1 MTTTPAPPRIAP
13 VARRVAAFAIDL
25 AVAVVVAA
33 AVWLATR
40 EPVLA
45 GLALVQVGI
54 ALCVWEGRTG
64 LTLGNA
70 ACRIRTVRVEGPYAP
85 GVRRSALRALVVG
98 AGFLAAGLGQ
108 WVVVSSG
115 AWDRRPLKQGWHDA
129 VAGTVMIDVS
139 PAPRGPGGQGGQ
151 GGQGRRGAQGQPLPV
166 QQPHVQPWV
175 QPAYPPAQQPGPG
188 PQLSPVQQQTP
199 GPQPVPVVP
208 QPVPTPV
215 VPPVQAPVQPVQQPV
230 LPPAPQHPAPV
241 AGRMPVI
248 QSVPGRTPAP
258 QPAPVL
264 VPALAT
270 ATASAPA
277 AAAPAAPEPVR
288 VEQAPAS
295 TRAAARAAAQVGT
308 LTGPHLLSFDNG
320 QSFTVAG
327 AGLIGR
333 RPQATPQ
340 APDAQLLEIVDED
353 RSVSKTHL
361 QFGIDEQGFWVSDL
375 GSTNGTAVLTPHGEP
390 LDVVIG
396 MRVYV
401 PGDGSVRV
409 GQRQFTARPAR

>member
-45 GLALVQVGI
+45 GLALVQVGV

-139 PAPRGPGGQGGQ
+139 PAPRGPGGQGG
-151 GGQGRRGAQGQPLPV
+151 RGAQGQPLPV

-175 QPAYPPAQQPGPG
+175 QPAYPPAQQQGAG
-188 PQLSPVQQQTP
+188 PQHSP

-208 QPVPTPV
+208 QPVLAPV
-215 VPPVQAPVQPVQQPV
+215 QPVQAPVQPVQQPV
-230 LPPAPQHPAPV
+230 LPPAPQRPAPV

-258 QPAPVL
+258 QPAPAPVL

-270 ATASAPA
+270 VSAPA
-277 AAAPAAPEPVR
+277 APAAPAPAAPEPVQ
-288 VEQAPAS
+288 VAHAPAP